1 MAAEQYRLV
10 TRGSLHGT
18 CPTMTALTGGCSWR
32 IATKR
37 TC

>member
-18 CPTMTALTGGCSWR
+18 YLTVTAPTGGCSWR

>member
-10 TRGSLHGT
+10 IRGSLHGT
-18 CPTMTALTGGCSWR
+18 CPTVTAPTGGCSWR